1 MEDASLVE
9 NRVNTS
15 GTGSKTDTPL
25 TQANLALFARHL
37 ARLRPTVA
45 PAARPLVSN
54 LIGQLGN
61 YERNPKGLR
70 PMIMATIDRL
80 AAVNAEDQ

>member
-1 MEDASLVE
+1 MQKS
-9 NRVNTS
+9 VNTH
-15 GTGSKTDTPL
+15 GTDGGCVTVALPK
-25 TQANLALFARHL
+25 LAAHL

-70 PMIMATIDRL
+70 PMIMATINRL